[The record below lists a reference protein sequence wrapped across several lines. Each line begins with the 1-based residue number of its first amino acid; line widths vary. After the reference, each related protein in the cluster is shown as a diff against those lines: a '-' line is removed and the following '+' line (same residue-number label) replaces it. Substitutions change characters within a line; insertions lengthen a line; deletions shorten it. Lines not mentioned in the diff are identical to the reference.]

1 MFQSIKRARFLG
13 KNNFSHWDTGDLVRM
28 HLWLQKNKWPANEL
42 VDLFMRAYPDFDQ
55 VMHGIAFEHFMCN
68 QYEWV
73 CNDDVKALEELFNT
87 LNSDSVASRV
97 IMFRAG
103 AILCSSPARFS
114 SGSRRSLRAARHVRA
129 EHEQV

>member
-87 LNSDSVASRV
+87 LNSDR
-97 IMFRAG
+97 FKRAD
-103 AILCSSPARFS
+103 PA
-114 SGSRRSLRAARHVRA
+114 GIVHWLETMVRGTK
-129 EHEQV
+129 ER